1 MVFAFHKM
9 QQRTSDP
16 FLGASPF
23 FEKSK
28 KVLVEL
34 PVWVVITLRCSNAP
48 PLNHA
53 KRLMGFQ
60 VILKPLVLFSNFGC
74 GHLE

>member
-1 MVFAFHKM
+1 MKAAMVFVFHKM
-9 QQRTSDP
+9 QQRTSDL
-16 FLGASPF
+16 FLGAAPF

-48 PLNHA
+48 P
-53 KRLMGFQ
+53 
-60 VILKPLVLFSNFGC
+60 P
-74 GHLE
+74 